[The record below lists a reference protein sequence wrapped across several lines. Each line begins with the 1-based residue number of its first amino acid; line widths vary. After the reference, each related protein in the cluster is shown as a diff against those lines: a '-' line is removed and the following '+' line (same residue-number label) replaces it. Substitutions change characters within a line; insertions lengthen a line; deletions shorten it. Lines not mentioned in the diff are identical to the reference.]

1 MSSLLSIRMLNM
13 TKLYCYEYDRRGKI
27 DYNCFYQVTEQDIAD
42 SIELVRQ
49 FIGAIEK
56 LINEK

>member
-1 MSSLLSIRMLNM
+1 MSM
-13 TKLYCYEYDRRGKI
+13 TDEERST
-27 DYNCFYQVTEQDIAD
+27 QVTEQDIAD
-42 SIELVRQ
+42 SVELVRQ